1 MPDYNC
7 SITSVWHCICYTINQ
22 KTNIIINQLIINT
35 FKEMATVINDANYK
49 EFLESGKP
57 VVIDFW
63 APWCGPC
70 RSVAPIVEELATA
83 YEGRAIIGKYNVD
96 DDTDLGVEYG
106 IRNIPTLLFFKDG
119 QMVDKHVGTIT
130 RDALAAKIDALL

>member
-1 MPDYNC
+1 
-7 SITSVWHCICYTINQ
+7 
-22 KTNIIINQLIINT
+22 
-35 FKEMATVINDANYK
+35 MATVINDANYK
-49 EFLESGKP
+49 ELLKSDKP

-70 RSVAPIVEELATA
+70 RSVAPIIEELATT
-83 YEGRAIIGKYNVD
+83 YEGRVIIGKYNVD
-96 DDTDLGVEYG
+96 EDSDLGVEYG

-130 RDALAAKIDALL
+130 HDALTAKIDSLL

>member
-1 MPDYNC
+1 
-7 SITSVWHCICYTINQ
+7 
-22 KTNIIINQLIINT
+22 
-35 FKEMATVINDANYK
+35 MAREINDANYK
-49 EFLESGKP
+49 ELLESGKP

-70 RSVAPIVEELATA
+70 RSIAPIIEELAAA
-83 YEGRAIIGKYNVD
+83 YEDRAIIGKYNVD
-96 DDTDLGVEYG
+96 DGDELSVEYG

-130 RDALAAKIDALL
+130 QDALAAKIDALL

>member
-1 MPDYNC
+1 MA
-7 SITSVWHCICYTINQ
+7 
-22 KTNIIINQLIINT
+22 
-35 FKEMATVINDANYK
+35 KEINDANYK
-49 EFLESGKP
+49 ELLESGKP

-70 RSVAPIVEELATA
+70 RSIAPIIEELATA
-83 YEGRAIIGKYNVD
+83 YEDRVIIGKYNVD

-119 QMVDKHVGTIT
+119 KMVEKHVGTIT
-130 RDALAAKIDALL
+130 RDALTAKVEALL

>member
-1 MPDYNC
+1 
-7 SITSVWHCICYTINQ
+7 
-22 KTNIIINQLIINT
+22 
-35 FKEMATVINDANYK
+35 MATVINDANYK
-49 EFLESGKP
+49 EMLESGKP

-70 RSVAPIVEELATA
+70 RSIAPIVEELAA
-83 YEGRAIIGKYNVD
+83 EYEGRAIIGKYNVD
-96 DDTDLGVEYG
+96 EDADVSSEYG

-130 RDALAAKIDALL
+130 RDALTAKIDALL

>member
-1 MPDYNC
+1 ME
-7 SITSVWHCICYTINQ
+7 
-22 KTNIIINQLIINT
+22 
-35 FKEMATVINDANYK
+35 KEINDANYK
-49 EFLESGKP
+49 ELLESGKP

-70 RSVAPIVEELATA
+70 RSIAPIVEELATA
-83 YEGRAIIGKYNVD
+83 YEDRVIIGKYNVD
-96 DDTDLGVEYG
+96 EGDELGVEFG

-130 RDALAAKIDALL
+130 HDALSAKIDALL

>member
-1 MPDYNC
+1 
-7 SITSVWHCICYTINQ
+7 
-22 KTNIIINQLIINT
+22 
-35 FKEMATVINDANYK
+35 MATVINDANYK
-49 EFLESGKP
+49 ELLESGKP

-70 RSVAPIVEELATA
+70 RSVAPIIEELATT
-83 YEGRAIIGKYNVD
+83 YEGRVIIGKYNVD
-96 DDTDLGVEYG
+96 EDSDLGVEYG

-130 RDALAAKIDALL
+130 HDALTAKIDSLL